1 MYPYI
6 AKVLQYC
13 YGDMLSQ
20 AAYDSLSTEADE
32 MLLLRLSAL
41 GTADQE
47 RVRSY
52 LSVGSLV
59 QAAREQN
66 CSPKTVR
73 RALERL
79 RWYMLTPSVALHMA
93 RVCEPD
99 SVSVFGIRLLFPESN
114 IDSAPLSLRTK
125 LQRLSYNLPEL
136 EGTLWREII
145 HGFDVD
151 HACKQAGIKLY
162 NFNERIRV
170 LDILLHTD
178 PVYSMYRKAFMC

>member
-6 AKVLQYC
+6 AKVLQFC
-13 YGDMLSQ
+13 YGDMFSQ
-20 AAYDSLSTEADE
+20 AAYESLSTEADA
-32 MLLLRLSAL
+32 MLLLRLRAL

-47 RVRSY
+47 RVKAY
-52 LSVGSLV
+52 LSVGSLA
-59 QAAREQN
+59 QAAREHD
-66 CSPKTVR
+66 CSSKTVR
-73 RALERL
+73 RSLERL
-79 RWYMLTPSVALHMA
+79 RWYMMTPSVALCMA

-99 SVSVFGIRLLFPESN
+99 SVSVFGIRLLFPESH
-114 IDSAPLSLRTK
+114 IDSAPLSLCTK

-162 NFNERIRV
+162 DFNERIRV

-178 PVYSMYRKAFMC
+178 QVYSMYRKAFMR